1 MNLPQLR
8 PFAVAHHH
16 TMSKKEKRNIASI
29 VSDYG
34 KRLFGFV
41 RGKVQSEEDAEDI
54 MQDVWYQLSN
64 LTNIDDLE
72 SASGWLFQVARN
84 KITDLYR
91 RKKPDPLDDYGYEDE
106 EGEFQFKEIL
116 LLDDSNDPDLAL
128 FKDLF
133 WKELLAALD
142 ELPENQKQVFVW
154 NELEDLTLQEIAD
167 QTGENLK
174 TIISRKGYAVK
185 HLRKKLAYL
194 YQELKL

>member
-1 MNLPQLR
+1 
-8 PFAVAHHH
+8 
-16 TMSKKEKRNIASI
+16 MSKKEKRNIASI

-154 NELEDLTLQEIAD
+154 NELDDLTLQEIAD

-185 HLRKKLAYL
+185 HLRKKLDYL